1 MRTSRLF
8 RLIIRSF
15 LLLLASSMSLVS
27 FLGGY
32 SALLILSDEDN
43 IDLDIDIEGDPFNNT
58 NDFEIKIEFE
68 INNLGYFDLEDLKI
82 ELKLYMIYDWINKTG
97 DGRNVTWAVELYDDD
112 KSFKTIKS
120 GSTKKNSIKIGPE
133 DLLGVNFTEIMLN
146 ADQTRDPVIEFE
158 ADEVNISA
166 KYSLG
171 LISFKVKIEDY
182 DLGDFEEEYEV

>member
-32 SALLILSDEDN
+32 SALLILGDEDN

-58 NDFEIKIEFE
+58 EDFEIKIEFE

-97 DGRNVTWAVELYDDD
+97 DGRNVTTAVKLYDDD

-120 GSTKKNSIKIGPE
+120 GTTKKNSIKIGPE

-158 ADEVNISA
+158 ADEVKISA

-182 DLGDFEEEYEV
+182 DLGDFEE

>member
-158 ADEVNISA
+158 ADEVKISA